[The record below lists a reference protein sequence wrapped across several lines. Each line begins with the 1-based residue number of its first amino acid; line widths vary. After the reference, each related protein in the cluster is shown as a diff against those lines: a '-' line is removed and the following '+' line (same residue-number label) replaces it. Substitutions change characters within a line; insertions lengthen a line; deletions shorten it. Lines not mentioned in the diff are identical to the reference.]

1 MKYVVASATCIQL
14 CCYFI
19 LAKIL
24 QFSVT
29 SFSELAALPYL
40 VVVLNIRD
48 KVVIY
53 DETRWPIYMCL
64 RSFSRL
70 RFQHQFTHPTIF
82 RNRNPIL
89 WTNPASS
96 FPEMQKYKA
105 RVICA
110 QTVAHL

>member
-53 DETRWPIYMCL
+53 DETRWPIYVL
-64 RSFSRL
+64 TKLLEVTF
-70 RFQHQFTHPTIF
+70 PTSIYS
-82 RNRNPIL
+82 PH
-89 WTNPASS
+89 
-96 FPEMQKYKA
+96 
-105 RVICA
+105 
-110 QTVAHL
+110 HLQE

>member
-40 VVVLNIRD
+40 VVVLNIHD

-53 DETRWPIYMCL
+53 DETRWPIYVL
-64 RSFSRL
+64 TKLLEATF
-70 RFQHQFTHPTIF
+70 PTSIYS
-82 RNRNPIL
+82 PH
-89 WTNPASS
+89 
-96 FPEMQKYKA
+96 
-105 RVICA
+105 
-110 QTVAHL
+110 HLQE

>member
-53 DETRWPIYMCL
+53 DETR
-64 RSFSRL
+64 
-70 RFQHQFTHPTIF
+70 
-82 RNRNPIL
+82 
-89 WTNPASS
+89 
-96 FPEMQKYKA
+96 
-105 RVICA
+105 
-110 QTVAHL
+110 